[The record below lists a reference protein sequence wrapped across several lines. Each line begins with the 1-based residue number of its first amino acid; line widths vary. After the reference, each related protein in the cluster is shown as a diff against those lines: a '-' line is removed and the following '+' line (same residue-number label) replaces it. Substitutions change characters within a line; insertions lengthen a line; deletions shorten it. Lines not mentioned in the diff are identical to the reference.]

1 MKYGEPK
8 QSHTTKNHDY
18 EGALFVRK
26 HGKEFGLDLGM
37 LDTITGCIAWHMGRW
52 TDMTGRTVTKDF
64 PDGYS
69 TEQMV
74 THLADVISAQKNVS
88 LCHITAA

>member
-1 MKYGEPK
+1 
-8 QSHTTKNHDY
+8 
-18 EGALFVRK
+18 
-26 HGKEFGLDLGM
+26 
-37 LDTITGCIAWHMGRW
+37 
-52 TDMTGRTVTKDF
+52 MTGRTVTKDF